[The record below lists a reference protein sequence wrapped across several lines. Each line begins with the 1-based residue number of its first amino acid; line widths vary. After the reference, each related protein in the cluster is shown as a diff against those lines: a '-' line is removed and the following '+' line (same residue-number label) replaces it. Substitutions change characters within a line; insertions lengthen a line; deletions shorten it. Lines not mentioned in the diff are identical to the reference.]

1 MVEIKT
7 GTRTLHIGKSL
18 VGKEDIQGKHCFVIG
33 RYPYGDH
40 HKHGFCYEVMFPDG
54 YKTVAW
60 EEDLQVVELYDNK
73 AQVDNELLD
82 EIVRLTQMNEY
93 LLRKVNQS
101 NGRDNQ
107 QDRQNSTEPGS
118 GVGKSSSASQDIISN
133 VGGVGELE
141 EQTEKVEDRRLNF
154 IRSIFTRQG
163 KGF

>member
-18 VGKEDIQGKHCFVIG
+18 VGKEDIQGKYCFVIG

-40 HKHGFCYEVMFPDG
+40 HDHGLCYEVMFPDG

-60 EEDLQVVELYDNK
+60 GEDLQVVELHDNEI
-73 AQVDNELLD
+73 QDNELLD
-82 EIVRLTQMNEY
+82 EIERLTQINQY

-118 GVGKSSSASQDIISN
+118 GVGEPNSNAQDIISY
-133 VGGVGELE
+133 VGRVEELE
-141 EQTEKVEDRRLNF
+141 EQIKKVEDKRLNF